1 MLFTMILCF
10 QMSSVVISR
19 PHLRNI
25 AILGLCIGSLLM
37 LVFALGPQGIV
48 PAKGMM
54 STNPNESSFKNL
66 NLRSV
71 ALPVP
76 NYIGGQDAPGVS
88 IAVKSIEILVSCAV
102 KNPLLIVTTPF
113 HSRVLKYSTELL
125 SLVTRHRQSLVK
137 LYFCFTVLLSLLK
150 LGNLKSER
158 SKQWQ
163 AWAIGLL
170 QLIFQ
175 DMANLVDSVG
185 TVVNFWSF

>member
-54 STNPNESSFKNL
+54 STDPNESSFKNL

-76 NYIGGQDAPGVS
+76 NYIGGQAAPGVS
-88 IAVKSIEILVSCAV
+88 IAVKSIEILVSC
-102 KNPLLIVTTPF
+102 
-113 HSRVLKYSTELL
+113 
-125 SLVTRHRQSLVK
+125 SLAL
-137 LYFCFTVLLSLLK
+137 
-150 LGNLKSER
+150 
-158 SKQWQ
+158 
-163 AWAIGLL
+163 
-170 QLIFQ
+170 
-175 DMANLVDSVG
+175 
-185 TVVNFWSF
+185 